1 MLTPAV
7 SVTSAVGGI
16 ALSVPSLTPNIGPIS
31 IAFLTALFLIQQFGT
46 AKVSAIF
53 SPGLQLHLV
62 LPVVAGIQYLHMQSH
77 FCG

>member
-31 IAFLTALFLIQQFGT
+31 IAFIAALFLIQRFGT

-53 SPGLQLHLV
+53 SPGMLYH
-62 LPVVAGIQYLHMQSH
+62 VVSNIATGH
-77 FCG
+77 

>member
-16 ALSVPSLTPNIGPIS
+16 ALSVPSLTANIGPIS
-31 IAFLTALFLIQQFGT
+31 IGFIVVLFIIQRFGT

-53 SPGLQLHLV
+53 SPGM
-62 LPVVAGIQYLHMQSH
+62 PVFNLILSIIIDIASLCSQ
-77 FCG
+77 